1 MKKYVFFLDIDGTLL
16 NNNII
21 CRKNRQAISYARKLG
36 HLVFINTARSSFI
49 IPQKV
54 RSLKFDGFVTSMGCN
69 IICAG
74 KQIYGVSFSVTEAAE
89 IFDYFNKSGRIVHVE
104 GEDVSIS
111 NEAETDL
118 FPVKISS
125 GAELI
130 KRYPDRH
137 IPKFFVPHILT
148 AEEQKKLSKKYTFYQ
163 HKNYAEFCVKG
174 NTKATG
180 IKKTMDYLGI
190 DMKYSVAVGDSIND
204 IEMLECA
211 GKAVV
216 MGNAPDEVKQIAE
229 IVTCDAADGGVAEGI
244 YRIIG
249 K

>member
-21 CRKNRQAISYARKLG
+21 CRANRQAVSRARELG

-49 IPQKV
+49 IPPKV
-54 RSLKFDGFVTSMGCN
+54 LKMKFDGYVTSMGCN
-69 IICAG
+69 IVCGG
-74 KQIYGVSFSVTEAAE
+74 KQVYGVSFSVKEAAE
-89 IFDYFNKSGRIVHVE
+89 IFDYFTRSGRTVHVE
-104 GEDVSIS
+104 GEDVSIA
-111 NEAETDL
+111 NEAETNL
-118 FPVKISS
+118 FPVKIES

-130 KRYPDRH
+130 RRYPDRH
-137 IPKFFVPHILT
+137 IPKFFVPHVLT
-148 AEEQKKLSKKYTFYQ
+148 EEEQKRFGRKYTFYQ
-163 HKNYAEFCVKG
+163 HTGYAEFCVRG

-180 IKKTMDYLGI
+180 IDRVMDYLGI
-190 DMKYSVAVGDSIND
+190 DKKYSVAVGDSIND
-204 IEMLECA
+204 IEMLNAA

-216 MGNAPDEVKQIAE
+216 MGDAPDEVKQIAD

-249 K
+249 L